1 MFKNII
7 SARKFE
13 NYKLYILGD
22 GRDRSKLQSQ
32 IHRLNL
38 QKSRIIRFKPTY
50 LYEKM

>member
-38 QKSRIIRFKPTY
+38 TKKVELLGFKPIH
-50 LYEKM
+50 LFI